1 MQEIGLQAIPKQSLS
16 VVLND
21 VLYNLEII
29 ETNGCM
35 SFNLDRAGVRVISG
49 QRIVAGQLLLPY
61 LYTENGQGNFMFLTK
76 DGALPYYDQFVAT
89 QTFLYA
95 SNAELEAAR
104 NGSS

>member
-16 VVLND
+16 VVLDN
-21 VLYNLEII
+21 VLYAIELI

-35 SFNLDRAGVRVISG
+35 SFNLDRAGVRVLSG

-61 LYTENGQGNFMFLTK
+61 DYTEDGQGNFMFLTK
-76 DGALPYYDQFVAT
+76 DGALPYYDQFTTT

-95 SNAELEAAR
+95 SNAELEAVR